1 MLKQTISKEVLN
13 NTLEFIVKLLND
25 NNIQNW
31 FISYGTLLGI
41 IRNDSCIEG
50 DDDVDIIIEKSNY
63 DVLKNLLIENDIEI
77 WDLTNKLSGNNL
89 GNILKTKYSEKY
101 CSIDFYMASINKN
114 GDFHDLW
121 EEKIWSE
128 CYNENKELPKRIWH
142 GELLNLPANPETKL
156 CNRYGENWRIPQN
169 NKGPKNKHIY

>member
-1 MLKQTISKEVLN
+1 MIKQTISKEVLN

-63 DVLKNLLIENDIEI
+63 DLLKNLLIENDIEI
-77 WDLTNKLSGNNL
+77 WDLSNNFDKSIL

-101 CSIDFYMASINKN
+101 CSVDFYMASINEN

-121 EEKIWSE
+121 EKKIWSG
-128 CYNENKELPKRIWH
+128 CYNENKELSKRLWRGQI
-142 GELLNLPANPETKL
+142 LNLPENPETKL
-156 CNRYGENWRIPQN
+156 YNRYGENWRIPQN
-169 NKGPKNKHIY
+169 NKGPNNKDIY